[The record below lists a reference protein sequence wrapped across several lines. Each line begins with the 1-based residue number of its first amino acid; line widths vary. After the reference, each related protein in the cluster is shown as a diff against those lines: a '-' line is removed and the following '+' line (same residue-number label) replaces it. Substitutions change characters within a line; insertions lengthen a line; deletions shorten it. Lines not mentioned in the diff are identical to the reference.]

1 MYESAE
7 SDIQGAYVGAPC
19 KLICVRKA
27 ATAAQL
33 VVARPMGGT
42 TLSAEGQYRGSA
54 MESQEQSPGDVVTAG
69 EDSHPITQAIDTVE
83 VMHAGATAPA
93 ANTMDPPTIP
103 LAPMKRM
110 QARFNPLA
118 DGLMYVV
125 VFVGGFVGVGC
136 RHALDMLLPSVG
148 GTPFVVGTFVSNM
161 VACFLFA
168 MLTEFMATASWLRR
182 RVRQVVSRGVGLGLL
197 GGLST
202 MSGVMLETMEGLHE
216 RHIASAL
223 GYLAGNFAGGLLTAA
238 AGVVLMQALLS
249 RSTRKRVRGA
259 FSAVSVSDS
268 AESDTQGVR
277 HVKVADVARSAAQA
291 AMEAA
296 QAAQQAAQTA
306 QQIAQTGQVPRVE
319 TPTVPPTAIQPMQ
332 TGHVPQIPPLVVP
345 QLTQSS
351 QPLLREPDTSDLGSC
366 PRFSSRSQSSS
377 RPTRFHPA
385 SSPNRSLRRFRLSPT
400 RLPGRC
406 ADDVD
411 DLSVR
416 RSGSHGPLR
425 ARRVNST
432 RLEPRESK
440 NESQLPAIHARHQR
454 RRLAMR
460 GHRHDVLLFAIGGYG
475 HGHDVR
481 CRISRWF
488 LNILHGAQRSG
499 FIDSPASFYAGSGLW
514 NSNRRGASHL
524 CGRRFRHCAAC
535 QSGVIFTL
543 HGRSLS
549 NVKEI

>member
-1 MYESAE
+1 MSESAE

-27 ATAAQL
+27 AIAAQL

-42 TLSAEGQYRGSA
+42 TLSAGGQYRGSA

-69 EDSHPITQAIDTVE
+69 EDSHPITQAIDAVE
-83 VMHAGATAPA
+83 VTHAGATAPA

-103 LAPMKRM
+103 LAPMKRV

-136 RHALDMLLPSVG
+136 RHALDMLLPSVS

-223 GYLAGNFAGGLLTAA
+223 GYLAGNFAGGLLAAA

-296 QAAQQAAQTA
+296 QAAQQ
-306 QQIAQTGQVPRVE
+306 IAQTGQVPRVE
-319 TPTVPPTAIQPMQ
+319 TPTVPPPASQPMQ
-332 TGHVPQIPPLVVP
+332 TGRVPQIPPLAVP
-345 QLTQSS
+345 QLTQPSH
-351 QPLLREPDTSDLGSC
+351 PLLREPDTPDLG
-366 PRFSSRSQSSS
+366 
-377 RPTRFHPA
+377 
-385 SSPNRSLRRFRLSPT
+385 
-400 RLPGRC
+400 
-406 ADDVD
+406 
-411 DLSVR
+411 
-416 RSGSHGPLR
+416 
-425 ARRVNST
+425 
-432 RLEPRESK
+432 
-440 NESQLPAIHARHQR
+440 QLPEIQQSQPIQQPANPLPPSFEPKPITAEIS
-454 RRLAMR
+454 LVADPTT
-460 GHRHDVLLFAIGGYG
+460 GE
-475 HGHDVR
+475 VR
-481 CRISRWF
+481 
-488 LNILHGAQRSG
+488 
-499 FIDSPASFYAGSGLW
+499 
-514 NSNRRGASHL
+514 
-524 CGRRFRHCAAC
+524 
-535 QSGVIFTL
+535 
-543 HGRSLS
+543 
-549 NVKEI
+549 

>member
-1 MYESAE
+1 
-7 SDIQGAYVGAPC
+7 
-19 KLICVRKA
+19 
-27 ATAAQL
+27 
-33 VVARPMGGT
+33 
-42 TLSAEGQYRGSA
+42 
-54 MESQEQSPGDVVTAG
+54 MESQEQSPGDMVTAG

-83 VMHAGATAPA
+83 VTHAGATAPA

-136 RHALDMLLPSVG
+136 RHALDMLLPSVS
-148 GTPFVVGTFVSNM
+148 GTPFIVGTFVSNM

-202 MSGVMLETMEGLHE
+202 MSGVMLETMEGLYE
-216 RHIASAL
+216 RHISSVL

-268 AESDTQGVR
+268 AESDTQSVR

-296 QAAQQAAQTA
+296 QAAQQAAQAA

-319 TPTVPPTAIQPMQ
+319 TPTASQPMQ
-332 TGHVPQIPPLVVP
+332 TGRVPQIPPLAVP
-345 QLTQSS
+345 QLTQLTQPA
-351 QPLLREPDTSDLGSC
+351 QPLLREPDTPDLG
-366 PRFSSRSQSSS
+366 
-377 RPTRFHPA
+377 
-385 SSPNRSLRRFRLSPT
+385 
-400 RLPGRC
+400 
-406 ADDVD
+406 
-411 DLSVR
+411 
-416 RSGSHGPLR
+416 
-425 ARRVNST
+425 
-432 RLEPRESK
+432 
-440 NESQLPAIHARHQR
+440 QLPEIQQSQPIQQPANPLPPSFEPKPITAEIS
-454 RRLAMR
+454 LVADPAT
-460 GHRHDVLLFAIGGYG
+460 GE
-475 HGHDVR
+475 VR
-481 CRISRWF
+481 
-488 LNILHGAQRSG
+488 
-499 FIDSPASFYAGSGLW
+499 
-514 NSNRRGASHL
+514 
-524 CGRRFRHCAAC
+524 
-535 QSGVIFTL
+535 
-543 HGRSLS
+543 
-549 NVKEI
+549 

>member
-1 MYESAE
+1 
-7 SDIQGAYVGAPC
+7 
-19 KLICVRKA
+19 
-27 ATAAQL
+27 
-33 VVARPMGGT
+33 
-42 TLSAEGQYRGSA
+42 

-69 EDSHPITQAIDTVE
+69 EDSHPITQAIDAVE
-83 VMHAGATAPA
+83 VTHAGATAPA

-125 VFVGGFVGVGC
+125 VFGGGFVGVGC
-136 RHALDMLLPSVG
+136 RHALDMLLPSVS

-202 MSGVMLETMEGLHE
+202 MSGVMLETMEGLHD

-238 AGVVLMQALLS
+238 TGVVLMQALLS

-296 QAAQQAAQTA
+296 QAAQQIAQTA

-319 TPTVPPTAIQPMQ
+319 TPTVPPTASQPMQ
-332 TGHVPQIPPLVVP
+332 TGRVPQIPPLAVP
-345 QLTQSS
+345 QLTQPAH
-351 QPLLREPDTSDLGSC
+351 PLLREPDTPDLG
-366 PRFSSRSQSSS
+366 
-377 RPTRFHPA
+377 
-385 SSPNRSLRRFRLSPT
+385 
-400 RLPGRC
+400 
-406 ADDVD
+406 
-411 DLSVR
+411 
-416 RSGSHGPLR
+416 
-425 ARRVNST
+425 
-432 RLEPRESK
+432 
-440 NESQLPAIHARHQR
+440 QLPEIQQSQPIQQPANPLPPSFEPKPITAEIS
-454 RRLAMR
+454 LVADPTT
-460 GHRHDVLLFAIGGYG
+460 GE
-475 HGHDVR
+475 VR
-481 CRISRWF
+481 
-488 LNILHGAQRSG
+488 
-499 FIDSPASFYAGSGLW
+499 
-514 NSNRRGASHL
+514 
-524 CGRRFRHCAAC
+524 
-535 QSGVIFTL
+535 
-543 HGRSLS
+543 
-549 NVKEI
+549 

>member
-1 MYESAE
+1 
-7 SDIQGAYVGAPC
+7 
-19 KLICVRKA
+19 
-27 ATAAQL
+27 
-33 VVARPMGGT
+33 
-42 TLSAEGQYRGSA
+42 
-54 MESQEQSPGDVVTAG
+54 MESQEQSPGDVVTVG
-69 EDSHPITQAIDTVE
+69 EDSHPITQAIDAVE
-83 VMHAGATAPA
+83 VTHAGATAPA

-136 RHALDMLLPSVG
+136 RHALDMLLPSVS

-182 RVRQVVSRGVGLGLL
+182 RVRQAVSRGVGLGLL

-223 GYLAGNFAGGLLTAA
+223 GYLAGNFAGGLITAA

-296 QAAQQAAQTA
+296 QAAQQAAQAA

-319 TPTVPPTAIQPMQ
+319 TPTVPPTASQPMQ
-332 TGHVPQIPPLVVP
+332 TGRVPQIPPLVVP
-345 QLTQSS
+345 QLTQPS
-351 QPLLREPDTSDLGSC
+351 QPLLREPDTPDLG
-366 PRFSSRSQSSS
+366 
-377 RPTRFHPA
+377 
-385 SSPNRSLRRFRLSPT
+385 
-400 RLPGRC
+400 
-406 ADDVD
+406 
-411 DLSVR
+411 
-416 RSGSHGPLR
+416 
-425 ARRVNST
+425 
-432 RLEPRESK
+432 
-440 NESQLPAIHARHQR
+440 QLPETIQQSQPIQQPQQQSQPIQQPANPLPPSFEPKPITAEIS
-454 RRLAMR
+454 LVADPAT
-460 GHRHDVLLFAIGGYG
+460 GE
-475 HGHDVR
+475 VR
-481 CRISRWF
+481 
-488 LNILHGAQRSG
+488 
-499 FIDSPASFYAGSGLW
+499 
-514 NSNRRGASHL
+514 
-524 CGRRFRHCAAC
+524 
-535 QSGVIFTL
+535 
-543 HGRSLS
+543 
-549 NVKEI
+549 

>member
-1 MYESAE
+1 MSESAE

-69 EDSHPITQAIDTVE
+69 EDSHPITQAIDAVE
-83 VMHAGATAPA
+83 VTHAGATAPA

-136 RHALDMLLPSVG
+136 RHALDMLLPSVS

-249 RSTRKRVRGA
+249 RSTRKRFRGA

-296 QAAQQAAQTA
+296 QAAQQ
-306 QQIAQTGQVPRVE
+306 IAQTGQVPRVE
-319 TPTVPPTAIQPMQ
+319 TPTVPPPASQPMQ
-332 TGHVPQIPPLVVP
+332 TGRVPQIPPLAVP
-345 QLTQSS
+345 QLTQPSH
-351 QPLLREPDTSDLGSC
+351 PLLREPDTPDLG
-366 PRFSSRSQSSS
+366 
-377 RPTRFHPA
+377 
-385 SSPNRSLRRFRLSPT
+385 
-400 RLPGRC
+400 
-406 ADDVD
+406 
-411 DLSVR
+411 
-416 RSGSHGPLR
+416 
-425 ARRVNST
+425 
-432 RLEPRESK
+432 
-440 NESQLPAIHARHQR
+440 QLPEIQQSQPIQQPANPLPPSFEPKPITAEIS
-454 RRLAMR
+454 LVADPTT
-460 GHRHDVLLFAIGGYG
+460 GE
-475 HGHDVR
+475 VR
-481 CRISRWF
+481 
-488 LNILHGAQRSG
+488 
-499 FIDSPASFYAGSGLW
+499 
-514 NSNRRGASHL
+514 
-524 CGRRFRHCAAC
+524 
-535 QSGVIFTL
+535 
-543 HGRSLS
+543 
-549 NVKEI
+549 

>member
-1 MYESAE
+1 MSESAE

-69 EDSHPITQAIDTVE
+69 EDSHPITQAIDAVE
-83 VMHAGATAPA
+83 VTHAGATAPA

-136 RHALDMLLPSVG
+136 RHALDMLLPSVS

-296 QAAQQAAQTA
+296 QTA

-319 TPTVPPTAIQPMQ
+319 TPTVPPTASQPMQ
-332 TGHVPQIPPLVVP
+332 TGRVPQIPPLVVP
-345 QLTQSS
+345 QLAQSS
-351 QPLLREPDTSDLGSC
+351 QPLLREPDTPDLG
-366 PRFSSRSQSSS
+366 
-377 RPTRFHPA
+377 
-385 SSPNRSLRRFRLSPT
+385 
-400 RLPGRC
+400 
-406 ADDVD
+406 
-411 DLSVR
+411 
-416 RSGSHGPLR
+416 
-425 ARRVNST
+425 
-432 RLEPRESK
+432 
-440 NESQLPAIHARHQR
+440 QLPEPDTPDLGQLPEPIQQSQPIQQPANPLPPSFEPKPITAEIS
-454 RRLAMR
+454 LVADPTT
-460 GHRHDVLLFAIGGYG
+460 GE
-475 HGHDVR
+475 VR
-481 CRISRWF
+481 
-488 LNILHGAQRSG
+488 
-499 FIDSPASFYAGSGLW
+499 
-514 NSNRRGASHL
+514 
-524 CGRRFRHCAAC
+524 
-535 QSGVIFTL
+535 
-543 HGRSLS
+543 
-549 NVKEI
+549 

>member
-1 MYESAE
+1 MSESAE

-27 ATAAQL
+27 AIAAQL

-83 VMHAGATAPA
+83 VTHAGATAPA
-93 ANTMDPPTIP
+93 ANTMNPPTIP

-136 RHALDMLLPSVG
+136 RHALDMLLPSVS

-223 GYLAGNFAGGLLTAA
+223 GYLAGNFAGGLLAAA

-277 HVKVADVARSAAQA
+277 HVKVADVARSAAQD

-296 QAAQQAAQTA
+296 QAA

-332 TGHVPQIPPLVVP
+332 TGRVPQIPPLAVP
-345 QLTQSS
+345 QLTQPSH
-351 QPLLREPDTSDLGSC
+351 PLLRAPDTSDLG
-366 PRFSSRSQSSS
+366 
-377 RPTRFHPA
+377 
-385 SSPNRSLRRFRLSPT
+385 
-400 RLPGRC
+400 
-406 ADDVD
+406 
-411 DLSVR
+411 
-416 RSGSHGPLR
+416 
-425 ARRVNST
+425 
-432 RLEPRESK
+432 
-440 NESQLPAIHARHQR
+440 QLPEPIQQSQPIQQPANPLPPSFEPKPITAEIS
-454 RRLAMR
+454 LVADPTT
-460 GHRHDVLLFAIGGYG
+460 GE
-475 HGHDVR
+475 VR
-481 CRISRWF
+481 
-488 LNILHGAQRSG
+488 
-499 FIDSPASFYAGSGLW
+499 
-514 NSNRRGASHL
+514 
-524 CGRRFRHCAAC
+524 
-535 QSGVIFTL
+535 
-543 HGRSLS
+543 
-549 NVKEI
+549 

>member
-69 EDSHPITQAIDTVE
+69 EDSHPITQAIDAVE
-83 VMHAGATAPA
+83 VTHAGATAPA

-136 RHALDMLLPSVG
+136 RHALDMLLPSVS

-296 QAAQQAAQTA
+296 QAAQQ
-306 QQIAQTGQVPRVE
+306 IAQTGQVPRVE
-319 TPTVPPTAIQPMQ
+319 TPTVPPTASQPMQ
-332 TGHVPQIPPLVVP
+332 TGRVPQIPPLAVP
-345 QLTQSS
+345 QLTQPAH
-351 QPLLREPDTSDLGSC
+351 PLLREPDTPDLG
-366 PRFSSRSQSSS
+366 
-377 RPTRFHPA
+377 
-385 SSPNRSLRRFRLSPT
+385 
-400 RLPGRC
+400 
-406 ADDVD
+406 
-411 DLSVR
+411 
-416 RSGSHGPLR
+416 
-425 ARRVNST
+425 
-432 RLEPRESK
+432 
-440 NESQLPAIHARHQR
+440 QLPEIQQSQPIQQPQQQSQPIQQPANPLPPSFEPKPITAEIS
-454 RRLAMR
+454 LVADPTT
-460 GHRHDVLLFAIGGYG
+460 GE
-475 HGHDVR
+475 VR
-481 CRISRWF
+481 
-488 LNILHGAQRSG
+488 
-499 FIDSPASFYAGSGLW
+499 
-514 NSNRRGASHL
+514 
-524 CGRRFRHCAAC
+524 
-535 QSGVIFTL
+535 
-543 HGRSLS
+543 
-549 NVKEI
+549 

>member
-33 VVARPMGGT
+33 VVAWPMGGT

-83 VMHAGATAPA
+83 VTHAGATAPA

-136 RHALDMLLPSVG
+136 RHALDMLLPSVS
-148 GTPFVVGTFVSNM
+148 GTPFVVGAFVSNM

-268 AESDTQGVR
+268 AESDTRGVR

-291 AMEAA
+291 AME
-296 QAAQQAAQTA
+296 AAQTA

-319 TPTVPPTAIQPMQ
+319 TPTVPPTASQPMQ
-332 TGHVPQIPPLVVP
+332 TGRVPQIPPLAVP
-345 QLTQSS
+345 QLTQPAH
-351 QPLLREPDTSDLGSC
+351 PLLREPDTPDLG
-366 PRFSSRSQSSS
+366 
-377 RPTRFHPA
+377 
-385 SSPNRSLRRFRLSPT
+385 
-400 RLPGRC
+400 
-406 ADDVD
+406 
-411 DLSVR
+411 
-416 RSGSHGPLR
+416 
-425 ARRVNST
+425 
-432 RLEPRESK
+432 
-440 NESQLPAIHARHQR
+440 QLPEIQQSQPIQQPQQQSQPIQQPANPLPPSFEPKPITAEIS
-454 RRLAMR
+454 LVADPTT
-460 GHRHDVLLFAIGGYG
+460 GE
-475 HGHDVR
+475 VR
-481 CRISRWF
+481 
-488 LNILHGAQRSG
+488 
-499 FIDSPASFYAGSGLW
+499 
-514 NSNRRGASHL
+514 
-524 CGRRFRHCAAC
+524 
-535 QSGVIFTL
+535 
-543 HGRSLS
+543 
-549 NVKEI
+549 

>member
-1 MYESAE
+1 MSESAE

-27 ATAAQL
+27 AIAAQL

-83 VMHAGATAPA
+83 VTHAGATAPA

-136 RHALDMLLPSVG
+136 RHALDMLLPSVS

-202 MSGVMLETMEGLHE
+202 MSGVMLETVEGLHE

-296 QAAQQAAQTA
+296 QAAQQ
-306 QQIAQTGQVPRVE
+306 IAQTGQVPRVE
-319 TPTVPPTAIQPMQ
+319 TPTVPPPASQPMQ
-332 TGHVPQIPPLVVP
+332 TGRVPQIPPLAVP
-345 QLTQSS
+345 QLTQPSH
-351 QPLLREPDTSDLGSC
+351 PLLREPDTPDLG
-366 PRFSSRSQSSS
+366 
-377 RPTRFHPA
+377 
-385 SSPNRSLRRFRLSPT
+385 
-400 RLPGRC
+400 
-406 ADDVD
+406 
-411 DLSVR
+411 
-416 RSGSHGPLR
+416 
-425 ARRVNST
+425 
-432 RLEPRESK
+432 
-440 NESQLPAIHARHQR
+440 QLPEIQQSQPIQQPANPLPPSFEPKPITAEIS
-454 RRLAMR
+454 LVADPTT
-460 GHRHDVLLFAIGGYG
+460 GE
-475 HGHDVR
+475 VR
-481 CRISRWF
+481 
-488 LNILHGAQRSG
+488 
-499 FIDSPASFYAGSGLW
+499 
-514 NSNRRGASHL
+514 
-524 CGRRFRHCAAC
+524 
-535 QSGVIFTL
+535 
-543 HGRSLS
+543 
-549 NVKEI
+549 

>member
-1 MYESAE
+1 
-7 SDIQGAYVGAPC
+7 
-19 KLICVRKA
+19 
-27 ATAAQL
+27 
-33 VVARPMGGT
+33 
-42 TLSAEGQYRGSA
+42 
-54 MESQEQSPGDVVTAG
+54 MESQEQSSGDVVTVG

-83 VMHAGATAPA
+83 VTHAGATTPA

-136 RHALDMLLPSVG
+136 RHALDMLLPSVS

-296 QAAQQAAQTA
+296 QTA

-319 TPTVPPTAIQPMQ
+319 TPTVPPTASQTMQ
-332 TGHVPQIPPLVVP
+332 TGRVPQIPPLAVP
-345 QLTQSS
+345 QLAQPS
-351 QPLLREPDTSDLGSC
+351 QPLLREQDTSDLGQL
-366 PRFSSRSQSSS
+366 PEPIQQSQ
-377 RPTRFHPA
+377 PIQQPQQPA
-385 SSPNRSLRRFRLSPT
+385 NPLPPSFEPKPITAEISLIADPAT
-400 RLPGRC
+400 GRC
-406 ADDVD
+406 ADDVMIC
-411 DLSVR
+411 LF
-416 RSGSHGPLR
+416 GGLGAM
-425 ARRVNST
+425 ARYVLDVSIQRGWN
-432 RLEPRESK
+432 RE
-440 NESQLPAIHARHQR
+440 
-454 RRLAMR
+454 
-460 GHRHDVLLFAIGGYG
+460 
-475 HGHDVR
+475 
-481 CRISRWF
+481 
-488 LNILHGAQRSG
+488 
-499 FIDSPASFYAGSGLW
+499 
-514 NSNRRGASHL
+514 NRRTNRNFPLSTLVINGVASL
-524 CGRRFRHCAAC
+524 CAGIA
-535 QSGVIFTL
+535 
-543 HGRSLS
+543 
-549 NVKEI
+549 

>member
-93 ANTMDPPTIP
+93 ANTMNPPTIP

-136 RHALDMLLPSVG
+136 RHALDMLLPSVS

-296 QAAQQAAQTA
+296 QTA

-319 TPTVPPTAIQPMQ
+319 TPTVPPTASQPMQ
-332 TGHVPQIPPLVVP
+332 TGRVPQIPPLAVP
-345 QLTQSS
+345 QLTQPAH
-351 QPLLREPDTSDLGSC
+351 PLLREPDTPDLG
-366 PRFSSRSQSSS
+366 
-377 RPTRFHPA
+377 
-385 SSPNRSLRRFRLSPT
+385 
-400 RLPGRC
+400 
-406 ADDVD
+406 
-411 DLSVR
+411 
-416 RSGSHGPLR
+416 
-425 ARRVNST
+425 
-432 RLEPRESK
+432 
-440 NESQLPAIHARHQR
+440 QLPEIQQSQPIQQPQQQSQPIQQPANPLPPSFEPKPITAEIS
-454 RRLAMR
+454 LVADPTT
-460 GHRHDVLLFAIGGYG
+460 GE
-475 HGHDVR
+475 VR
-481 CRISRWF
+481 
-488 LNILHGAQRSG
+488 
-499 FIDSPASFYAGSGLW
+499 
-514 NSNRRGASHL
+514 
-524 CGRRFRHCAAC
+524 
-535 QSGVIFTL
+535 
-543 HGRSLS
+543 
-549 NVKEI
+549 

>member
-69 EDSHPITQAIDTVE
+69 EDSHPITQAIDAVE
-83 VMHAGATAPA
+83 VTHAGATAPA
-93 ANTMDPPTIP
+93 ANTMNPPTIP

-136 RHALDMLLPSVG
+136 RHALDMLLPSVSG
-148 GTPFVVGTFVSNM
+148 APFVVGTFVSNM

-296 QAAQQAAQTA
+296 QAAMEAAQTA

-319 TPTVPPTAIQPMQ
+319 TPTVPPTASQPMQ
-332 TGHVPQIPPLVVP
+332 TGRVPQIPPLAVP

-351 QPLLREPDTSDLGSC
+351 QPLLREPDTSDLG
-366 PRFSSRSQSSS
+366 
-377 RPTRFHPA
+377 
-385 SSPNRSLRRFRLSPT
+385 
-400 RLPGRC
+400 
-406 ADDVD
+406 
-411 DLSVR
+411 
-416 RSGSHGPLR
+416 
-425 ARRVNST
+425 
-432 RLEPRESK
+432 
-440 NESQLPAIHARHQR
+440 QLPEPIQQSQPIQQPQQQSQPIQQPANPLPPSFEPKPITAEIS
-454 RRLAMR
+454 LVADPTT
-460 GHRHDVLLFAIGGYG
+460 GE
-475 HGHDVR
+475 VR
-481 CRISRWF
+481 
-488 LNILHGAQRSG
+488 
-499 FIDSPASFYAGSGLW
+499 
-514 NSNRRGASHL
+514 
-524 CGRRFRHCAAC
+524 
-535 QSGVIFTL
+535 
-543 HGRSLS
+543 
-549 NVKEI
+549 

>member
-1 MYESAE
+1 MSESAE
-7 SDIQGAYVGAPC
+7 SDIQGAYVGAQC

-83 VMHAGATAPA
+83 VTHAGATAPA
-93 ANTMDPPTIP
+93 ANTMNPPTIP

-136 RHALDMLLPSVG
+136 RHALDMLLPSVS

-296 QAAQQAAQTA
+296 QAAQQ
-306 QQIAQTGQVPRVE
+306 IAQTGQVPRVE
-319 TPTVPPTAIQPMQ
+319 TPTVPPTASQPMQ
-332 TGHVPQIPPLVVP
+332 TGRVPQIPPLAVP
-345 QLTQSS
+345 QLAQSS
-351 QPLLREPDTSDLGSC
+351 QPLLREPDTPDLG
-366 PRFSSRSQSSS
+366 
-377 RPTRFHPA
+377 
-385 SSPNRSLRRFRLSPT
+385 
-400 RLPGRC
+400 
-406 ADDVD
+406 
-411 DLSVR
+411 
-416 RSGSHGPLR
+416 
-425 ARRVNST
+425 
-432 RLEPRESK
+432 
-440 NESQLPAIHARHQR
+440 QLPEIQQSQPIQQPQQQSQPIQQPANPLPPSFEPKPITAEIS
-454 RRLAMR
+454 LVADPTT
-460 GHRHDVLLFAIGGYG
+460 GE
-475 HGHDVR
+475 VR
-481 CRISRWF
+481 
-488 LNILHGAQRSG
+488 
-499 FIDSPASFYAGSGLW
+499 
-514 NSNRRGASHL
+514 
-524 CGRRFRHCAAC
+524 
-535 QSGVIFTL
+535 
-543 HGRSLS
+543 
-549 NVKEI
+549 

>member
-136 RHALDMLLPSVG
+136 RHALDMLLPSVS

-268 AESDTQGVR
+268 AESDTQPSPPRGVR

-291 AMEAA
+291 AME
-296 QAAQQAAQTA
+296 AAQTA

-319 TPTVPPTAIQPMQ
+319 TPTVPPTASQPMQ
-332 TGHVPQIPPLVVP
+332 TGRVPQIPPLVVP

-351 QPLLREPDTSDLGSC
+351 QPLLREPDTSDLG
-366 PRFSSRSQSSS
+366 
-377 RPTRFHPA
+377 
-385 SSPNRSLRRFRLSPT
+385 
-400 RLPGRC
+400 
-406 ADDVD
+406 
-411 DLSVR
+411 
-416 RSGSHGPLR
+416 
-425 ARRVNST
+425 
-432 RLEPRESK
+432 
-440 NESQLPAIHARHQR
+440 QLPEPIQQSQPIQQPQQQSQPIQQPANPLPPSFEPKPITAEIS
-454 RRLAMR
+454 LVADPTT
-460 GHRHDVLLFAIGGYG
+460 GE
-475 HGHDVR
+475 VR
-481 CRISRWF
+481 
-488 LNILHGAQRSG
+488 
-499 FIDSPASFYAGSGLW
+499 
-514 NSNRRGASHL
+514 
-524 CGRRFRHCAAC
+524 
-535 QSGVIFTL
+535 
-543 HGRSLS
+543 
-549 NVKEI
+549 

>member
-110 QARFNPLA
+110 QSRFNPLA

-136 RHALDMLLPSVG
+136 RHALDMLLPSVS

-296 QAAQQAAQTA
+296 QTA

-319 TPTVPPTAIQPMQ
+319 TPTVPPTASQPMQ
-332 TGHVPQIPPLVVP
+332 TGRVPQIPPLAVP
-345 QLTQSS
+345 QLTQPAH
-351 QPLLREPDTSDLGSC
+351 PLLREPDTPDLG
-366 PRFSSRSQSSS
+366 
-377 RPTRFHPA
+377 
-385 SSPNRSLRRFRLSPT
+385 
-400 RLPGRC
+400 
-406 ADDVD
+406 
-411 DLSVR
+411 
-416 RSGSHGPLR
+416 
-425 ARRVNST
+425 
-432 RLEPRESK
+432 
-440 NESQLPAIHARHQR
+440 QLPEIQQSQPIQQPQQQSQPIQQPANPLPPSFEPKPITAEIS
-454 RRLAMR
+454 LVADPTT
-460 GHRHDVLLFAIGGYG
+460 GE
-475 HGHDVR
+475 VR
-481 CRISRWF
+481 
-488 LNILHGAQRSG
+488 
-499 FIDSPASFYAGSGLW
+499 
-514 NSNRRGASHL
+514 
-524 CGRRFRHCAAC
+524 
-535 QSGVIFTL
+535 
-543 HGRSLS
+543 
-549 NVKEI
+549 

>member
-136 RHALDMLLPSVG
+136 RHALDMLLPSVS

-202 MSGVMLETMEGLHE
+202 MSGVMLEAMEGLHE

-296 QAAQQAAQTA
+296 QTA
-306 QQIAQTGQVPRVE
+306 QRIAQTGQVPRVE
-319 TPTVPPTAIQPMQ
+319 TPTVPPTASQPMQ
-332 TGHVPQIPPLVVP
+332 TGRVPQIPPLAVP
-345 QLTQSS
+345 QLAQSS
-351 QPLLREPDTSDLGSC
+351 HPLLREPDTPDLG
-366 PRFSSRSQSSS
+366 
-377 RPTRFHPA
+377 
-385 SSPNRSLRRFRLSPT
+385 
-400 RLPGRC
+400 
-406 ADDVD
+406 
-411 DLSVR
+411 
-416 RSGSHGPLR
+416 
-425 ARRVNST
+425 
-432 RLEPRESK
+432 
-440 NESQLPAIHARHQR
+440 QLPEIQQSQPIQQPQQQSQPIQQPANPLPPSFEPKPITAEIS
-454 RRLAMR
+454 LVADPAT
-460 GHRHDVLLFAIGGYG
+460 GE
-475 HGHDVR
+475 VR
-481 CRISRWF
+481 
-488 LNILHGAQRSG
+488 
-499 FIDSPASFYAGSGLW
+499 
-514 NSNRRGASHL
+514 
-524 CGRRFRHCAAC
+524 
-535 QSGVIFTL
+535 
-543 HGRSLS
+543 
-549 NVKEI
+549 

>member
-1 MYESAE
+1 MSESAE
-7 SDIQGAYVGAPC
+7 SDIQSAYVGAPC

-42 TLSAEGQYRGSA
+42 TLSAGGQYRGSA

-69 EDSHPITQAIDTVE
+69 EDSHPITQAIDAVE
-83 VMHAGATAPA
+83 VTHAGATAPA
-93 ANTMDPPTIP
+93 ANTMNPPTIP

-136 RHALDMLLPSVG
+136 RHALDMLLPSVSG
-148 GTPFVVGTFVSNM
+148 APFVVGTFVSNM

-296 QAAQQAAQTA
+296 QTA

-319 TPTVPPTAIQPMQ
+319 TPTVPPAAIQPMQ
-332 TGHVPQIPPLVVP
+332 TGRVPQIPPLAVP
-345 QLTQSS
+345 QLTQPSH
-351 QPLLREPDTSDLGSC
+351 PLLREPDTPDLG
-366 PRFSSRSQSSS
+366 
-377 RPTRFHPA
+377 
-385 SSPNRSLRRFRLSPT
+385 
-400 RLPGRC
+400 
-406 ADDVD
+406 
-411 DLSVR
+411 
-416 RSGSHGPLR
+416 
-425 ARRVNST
+425 
-432 RLEPRESK
+432 
-440 NESQLPAIHARHQR
+440 QLPEIQQSQPIQQPANPLPPSFEPKPITAEIS
-454 RRLAMR
+454 LVADPTT
-460 GHRHDVLLFAIGGYG
+460 GE
-475 HGHDVR
+475 VR
-481 CRISRWF
+481 
-488 LNILHGAQRSG
+488 
-499 FIDSPASFYAGSGLW
+499 
-514 NSNRRGASHL
+514 
-524 CGRRFRHCAAC
+524 
-535 QSGVIFTL
+535 
-543 HGRSLS
+543 
-549 NVKEI
+549 

>member
-1 MYESAE
+1 MSESAE

-42 TLSAEGQYRGSA
+42 TLSAGGQYRGSA

-83 VMHAGATAPA
+83 VTHAGATAPA
-93 ANTMDPPTIP
+93 ANTMNPPTIP

-136 RHALDMLLPSVG
+136 RHALDMLLPSVS

-296 QAAQQAAQTA
+296 QAAQQ
-306 QQIAQTGQVPRVE
+306 IAQTGQVPRVE
-319 TPTVPPTAIQPMQ
+319 TPTVPPPASQPMQ
-332 TGHVPQIPPLVVP
+332 TGRVPQIPPLAVP
-345 QLTQSS
+345 QLTQPSH
-351 QPLLREPDTSDLGSC
+351 PLLREPDTPDLG
-366 PRFSSRSQSSS
+366 
-377 RPTRFHPA
+377 
-385 SSPNRSLRRFRLSPT
+385 
-400 RLPGRC
+400 
-406 ADDVD
+406 
-411 DLSVR
+411 
-416 RSGSHGPLR
+416 
-425 ARRVNST
+425 
-432 RLEPRESK
+432 
-440 NESQLPAIHARHQR
+440 QLPEIQQSQPIQQPQQQSQPIQQPANPLPPSFEPKPITAEIS
-454 RRLAMR
+454 LVADPTT
-460 GHRHDVLLFAIGGYG
+460 GE
-475 HGHDVR
+475 VR
-481 CRISRWF
+481 
-488 LNILHGAQRSG
+488 
-499 FIDSPASFYAGSGLW
+499 
-514 NSNRRGASHL
+514 
-524 CGRRFRHCAAC
+524 
-535 QSGVIFTL
+535 
-543 HGRSLS
+543 
-549 NVKEI
+549 

>member
-1 MYESAE
+1 MSESAE

-83 VMHAGATAPA
+83 VTHAGATTPA

-136 RHALDMLLPSVG
+136 RHALDMLLPSVS

-249 RSTRKRVRGA
+249 RSTRKRVQGA

-296 QAAQQAAQTA
+296 QTA

-319 TPTVPPTAIQPMQ
+319 TPTVPPTASQPMQ
-332 TGHVPQIPPLVVP
+332 TGRVPQIPPLAVP
-345 QLTQSS
+345 QLTQPAH
-351 QPLLREPDTSDLGSC
+351 PLLREPDTPDLG
-366 PRFSSRSQSSS
+366 
-377 RPTRFHPA
+377 
-385 SSPNRSLRRFRLSPT
+385 
-400 RLPGRC
+400 
-406 ADDVD
+406 
-411 DLSVR
+411 
-416 RSGSHGPLR
+416 
-425 ARRVNST
+425 
-432 RLEPRESK
+432 
-440 NESQLPAIHARHQR
+440 QLPEIQQSQPIQQPQQQSQPIQQPANPLPPSFEPKPITAEIS
-454 RRLAMR
+454 LVADPTT
-460 GHRHDVLLFAIGGYG
+460 GE
-475 HGHDVR
+475 VR
-481 CRISRWF
+481 
-488 LNILHGAQRSG
+488 
-499 FIDSPASFYAGSGLW
+499 
-514 NSNRRGASHL
+514 
-524 CGRRFRHCAAC
+524 
-535 QSGVIFTL
+535 
-543 HGRSLS
+543 
-549 NVKEI
+549 

>member
-1 MYESAE
+1 MSESAE

-33 VVARPMGGT
+33 VVARPMSGT

-83 VMHAGATAPA
+83 VTHAGATTPA

-136 RHALDMLLPSVG
+136 RHALDMLLPSVS

-268 AESDTQGVR
+268 AES
-277 HVKVADVARSAAQA
+277 
-291 AMEAA
+291 
-296 QAAQQAAQTA
+296 QAAQQAAQAA

-319 TPTVPPTAIQPMQ
+319 TPTVPPTASQTMQ
-332 TGHVPQIPPLVVP
+332 TGRVPQIPPLAVP
-345 QLTQSS
+345 QLAQPS
-351 QPLLREPDTSDLGSC
+351 QPLLREQDTSDLG
-366 PRFSSRSQSSS
+366 
-377 RPTRFHPA
+377 
-385 SSPNRSLRRFRLSPT
+385 
-400 RLPGRC
+400 
-406 ADDVD
+406 
-411 DLSVR
+411 
-416 RSGSHGPLR
+416 
-425 ARRVNST
+425 
-432 RLEPRESK
+432 
-440 NESQLPAIHARHQR
+440 QLPEPIQQSQPIQQPANPLPPSFEPKPITAEIS
-454 RRLAMR
+454 LIADPAT
-460 GHRHDVLLFAIGGYG
+460 GE
-475 HGHDVR
+475 VR
-481 CRISRWF
+481 
-488 LNILHGAQRSG
+488 
-499 FIDSPASFYAGSGLW
+499 
-514 NSNRRGASHL
+514 
-524 CGRRFRHCAAC
+524 
-535 QSGVIFTL
+535 
-543 HGRSLS
+543 
-549 NVKEI
+549 

>member
-1 MYESAE
+1 MSESAE

-83 VMHAGATAPA
+83 VTHAGATAPA
-93 ANTMDPPTIP
+93 ANTMNPPTIP

-136 RHALDMLLPSVG
+136 RHALDMLLPSVS

-168 MLTEFMATASWLRR
+168 MLTEF
-182 RVRQVVSRGVGLGLL
+182 
-197 GGLST
+197 
-202 MSGVMLETMEGLHE
+202 MEGLHE

-319 TPTVPPTAIQPMQ
+319 TPTVPPTASQPMQ
-332 TGHVPQIPPLVVP
+332 TGRVPQIPPLAVP
-345 QLTQSS
+345 QLTQPAH
-351 QPLLREPDTSDLGSC
+351 PLLREPDTPDLG
-366 PRFSSRSQSSS
+366 
-377 RPTRFHPA
+377 
-385 SSPNRSLRRFRLSPT
+385 
-400 RLPGRC
+400 
-406 ADDVD
+406 
-411 DLSVR
+411 
-416 RSGSHGPLR
+416 
-425 ARRVNST
+425 
-432 RLEPRESK
+432 
-440 NESQLPAIHARHQR
+440 QLPEIQQSQPIQQPQQQSQPIQQPANPLPPSFEPKPITAEIS
-454 RRLAMR
+454 LVADPTT
-460 GHRHDVLLFAIGGYG
+460 GE
-475 HGHDVR
+475 VR
-481 CRISRWF
+481 
-488 LNILHGAQRSG
+488 
-499 FIDSPASFYAGSGLW
+499 
-514 NSNRRGASHL
+514 
-524 CGRRFRHCAAC
+524 
-535 QSGVIFTL
+535 
-543 HGRSLS
+543 
-549 NVKEI
+549 

>member
-1 MYESAE
+1 MSESAE

-83 VMHAGATAPA
+83 VTHAGATTPS

-136 RHALDMLLPSVG
+136 RHALDMLLPSVS

-296 QAAQQAAQTA
+296 QAAQQAAQAAQQIAQAA

-319 TPTVPPTAIQPMQ
+319 TPTVPPTASQTMQ
-332 TGHVPQIPPLVVP
+332 TGRVPQVPPLAVP
-345 QLTQSS
+345 QLAQPS
-351 QPLLREPDTSDLGSC
+351 QPLLREQDTSDLG
-366 PRFSSRSQSSS
+366 
-377 RPTRFHPA
+377 
-385 SSPNRSLRRFRLSPT
+385 
-400 RLPGRC
+400 
-406 ADDVD
+406 
-411 DLSVR
+411 
-416 RSGSHGPLR
+416 
-425 ARRVNST
+425 
-432 RLEPRESK
+432 
-440 NESQLPAIHARHQR
+440 QLPEPIQQSQPIQQPANPLPPSFEPKPITAEIS
-454 RRLAMR
+454 LIADPAT
-460 GHRHDVLLFAIGGYG
+460 GE
-475 HGHDVR
+475 VR
-481 CRISRWF
+481 
-488 LNILHGAQRSG
+488 
-499 FIDSPASFYAGSGLW
+499 
-514 NSNRRGASHL
+514 
-524 CGRRFRHCAAC
+524 
-535 QSGVIFTL
+535 
-543 HGRSLS
+543 
-549 NVKEI
+549 

>member
-1 MYESAE
+1 MSESAE

-42 TLSAEGQYRGSA
+42 TLSAGGQYRGSA

-69 EDSHPITQAIDTVE
+69 EDSHPITQAIDAVE
-83 VMHAGATAPA
+83 VTHAGATAPA
-93 ANTMDPPTIP
+93 ANTMNPPTIP

-125 VFVGGFVGVGC
+125 VFVGGFVGAGC
-136 RHALDMLLPSVG
+136 RHALDMLLPSVS

-182 RVRQVVSRGVGLGLL
+182 RVRRVVSRGVGLGLL

-296 QAAQQAAQTA
+296 QAAQQ
-306 QQIAQTGQVPRVE
+306 IAQTGQVPRVE
-319 TPTVPPTAIQPMQ
+319 TPTVPPPASQPMQ
-332 TGHVPQIPPLVVP
+332 TGRVPQIPPLAVP
-345 QLTQSS
+345 QLTQPSH
-351 QPLLREPDTSDLGSC
+351 PLLREPDTPDLG
-366 PRFSSRSQSSS
+366 
-377 RPTRFHPA
+377 
-385 SSPNRSLRRFRLSPT
+385 
-400 RLPGRC
+400 
-406 ADDVD
+406 
-411 DLSVR
+411 
-416 RSGSHGPLR
+416 
-425 ARRVNST
+425 
-432 RLEPRESK
+432 
-440 NESQLPAIHARHQR
+440 QLPEPIQQSQPIQQPANPLPPSFEPKPITAEIS
-454 RRLAMR
+454 LVADPTT
-460 GHRHDVLLFAIGGYG
+460 GE
-475 HGHDVR
+475 VR
-481 CRISRWF
+481 
-488 LNILHGAQRSG
+488 
-499 FIDSPASFYAGSGLW
+499 
-514 NSNRRGASHL
+514 
-524 CGRRFRHCAAC
+524 
-535 QSGVIFTL
+535 
-543 HGRSLS
+543 
-549 NVKEI
+549 

>member
-1 MYESAE
+1 MSESAE

-42 TLSAEGQYRGSA
+42 TLSAGGQYRGSA

-69 EDSHPITQAIDTVE
+69 EDSHPITQAIDAVE
-83 VMHAGATAPA
+83 VTHAGATAPA

-136 RHALDMLLPSVG
+136 RHALDMLLPSVS

-277 HVKVADVARSAAQA
+277 HVKVADVARSAAQD

-296 QAAQQAAQTA
+296 QAA

-345 QLTQSS
+345 QLAQSS
-351 QPLLREPDTSDLGSC
+351 QPLLREPDTPDLG
-366 PRFSSRSQSSS
+366 
-377 RPTRFHPA
+377 
-385 SSPNRSLRRFRLSPT
+385 
-400 RLPGRC
+400 
-406 ADDVD
+406 
-411 DLSVR
+411 
-416 RSGSHGPLR
+416 
-425 ARRVNST
+425 
-432 RLEPRESK
+432 
-440 NESQLPAIHARHQR
+440 QLPEPIQQSQPIQQPANPLPPSFEPKPITAEIS
-454 RRLAMR
+454 LVADPTT
-460 GHRHDVLLFAIGGYG
+460 GE
-475 HGHDVR
+475 VR
-481 CRISRWF
+481 
-488 LNILHGAQRSG
+488 
-499 FIDSPASFYAGSGLW
+499 
-514 NSNRRGASHL
+514 
-524 CGRRFRHCAAC
+524 
-535 QSGVIFTL
+535 
-543 HGRSLS
+543 
-549 NVKEI
+549 

>member
-33 VVARPMGGT
+33 VVAWPMGGT

-83 VMHAGATAPA
+83 VTHAGATAPA

-136 RHALDMLLPSVG
+136 RHALDMLLPSVS

-296 QAAQQAAQTA
+296 QAAQQAAQT
-306 QQIAQTGQVPRVE
+306 GQVPRVE
-319 TPTVPPTAIQPMQ
+319 TPTVPPTASQPMQ
-332 TGHVPQIPPLVVP
+332 TGRVPQIPPLAVP
-345 QLTQSS
+345 QLTQPAH
-351 QPLLREPDTSDLGSC
+351 PLLREPDTPDLG
-366 PRFSSRSQSSS
+366 
-377 RPTRFHPA
+377 
-385 SSPNRSLRRFRLSPT
+385 
-400 RLPGRC
+400 
-406 ADDVD
+406 
-411 DLSVR
+411 
-416 RSGSHGPLR
+416 
-425 ARRVNST
+425 
-432 RLEPRESK
+432 
-440 NESQLPAIHARHQR
+440 QLPEIQQSQPIQQPQQQSQPIQQPANPLPPSFEPKPITAEIS
-454 RRLAMR
+454 LVADPTT
-460 GHRHDVLLFAIGGYG
+460 GE
-475 HGHDVR
+475 VR
-481 CRISRWF
+481 
-488 LNILHGAQRSG
+488 
-499 FIDSPASFYAGSGLW
+499 
-514 NSNRRGASHL
+514 
-524 CGRRFRHCAAC
+524 
-535 QSGVIFTL
+535 
-543 HGRSLS
+543 
-549 NVKEI
+549 

>member
-1 MYESAE
+1 MSESAE

-69 EDSHPITQAIDTVE
+69 EDSHPITQAIDAVE
-83 VMHAGATAPA
+83 VTHAGATAPA
-93 ANTMDPPTIP
+93 ANTMNPPTIP

-136 RHALDMLLPSVG
+136 RHALDMLLPSVS

-296 QAAQQAAQTA
+296 QAAQQ
-306 QQIAQTGQVPRVE
+306 IAQTGQVPRVE
-319 TPTVPPTAIQPMQ
+319 TPTVPPPASQPMQ
-332 TGHVPQIPPLVVP
+332 TGRVPQIPPLAVP
-345 QLTQSS
+345 QLTQPSH
-351 QPLLREPDTSDLGSC
+351 PLLREPDTPDLG
-366 PRFSSRSQSSS
+366 
-377 RPTRFHPA
+377 
-385 SSPNRSLRRFRLSPT
+385 
-400 RLPGRC
+400 
-406 ADDVD
+406 
-411 DLSVR
+411 
-416 RSGSHGPLR
+416 
-425 ARRVNST
+425 
-432 RLEPRESK
+432 
-440 NESQLPAIHARHQR
+440 QLPEIQQSQPIQQPQQQSQPIQQPANPLPPSFEPKPITAEIS
-454 RRLAMR
+454 LVADPTT
-460 GHRHDVLLFAIGGYG
+460 GE
-475 HGHDVR
+475 VR
-481 CRISRWF
+481 
-488 LNILHGAQRSG
+488 
-499 FIDSPASFYAGSGLW
+499 
-514 NSNRRGASHL
+514 
-524 CGRRFRHCAAC
+524 
-535 QSGVIFTL
+535 
-543 HGRSLS
+543 
-549 NVKEI
+549 

>member
-7 SDIQGAYVGAPC
+7 SDIQGAYVGAQC

-136 RHALDMLLPSVG
+136 RHALDMLLPSVS

-296 QAAQQAAQTA
+296 QTAQQAAQAAQQAAQTA

-332 TGHVPQIPPLVVP
+332 TGRVPQIPPLAVP
-345 QLTQSS
+345 QLTQPSH
-351 QPLLREPDTSDLGSC
+351 PLLREPDTPDLG
-366 PRFSSRSQSSS
+366 
-377 RPTRFHPA
+377 
-385 SSPNRSLRRFRLSPT
+385 
-400 RLPGRC
+400 
-406 ADDVD
+406 
-411 DLSVR
+411 
-416 RSGSHGPLR
+416 
-425 ARRVNST
+425 
-432 RLEPRESK
+432 
-440 NESQLPAIHARHQR
+440 QLPEIQQSQPIQQPANPLPPSFEPKPITAEIS
-454 RRLAMR
+454 LVADPTT
-460 GHRHDVLLFAIGGYG
+460 GE
-475 HGHDVR
+475 VR
-481 CRISRWF
+481 
-488 LNILHGAQRSG
+488 
-499 FIDSPASFYAGSGLW
+499 
-514 NSNRRGASHL
+514 
-524 CGRRFRHCAAC
+524 
-535 QSGVIFTL
+535 
-543 HGRSLS
+543 
-549 NVKEI
+549 

>member
-1 MYESAE
+1 MSESAE

-42 TLSAEGQYRGSA
+42 TLSAGGQYRGSA

-69 EDSHPITQAIDTVE
+69 EDSHPITQAIDAVE
-83 VMHAGATAPA
+83 VTHAGATAPA

-136 RHALDMLLPSVG
+136 RHALDMLLPSVS

-296 QAAQQAAQTA
+296 QAAQQ
-306 QQIAQTGQVPRVE
+306 IAQTGQVPRVE

-332 TGHVPQIPPLVVP
+332 TGRVPQIPPLAVP
-345 QLTQSS
+345 QLTQPSH
-351 QPLLREPDTSDLGSC
+351 PLLREPDTPDLG
-366 PRFSSRSQSSS
+366 
-377 RPTRFHPA
+377 
-385 SSPNRSLRRFRLSPT
+385 
-400 RLPGRC
+400 
-406 ADDVD
+406 
-411 DLSVR
+411 
-416 RSGSHGPLR
+416 
-425 ARRVNST
+425 
-432 RLEPRESK
+432 
-440 NESQLPAIHARHQR
+440 QLPEIQQSQPIQQPANPLPPSFEPKPITAEIS
-454 RRLAMR
+454 LVADPTT
-460 GHRHDVLLFAIGGYG
+460 GE
-475 HGHDVR
+475 VR
-481 CRISRWF
+481 
-488 LNILHGAQRSG
+488 
-499 FIDSPASFYAGSGLW
+499 
-514 NSNRRGASHL
+514 
-524 CGRRFRHCAAC
+524 
-535 QSGVIFTL
+535 
-543 HGRSLS
+543 
-549 NVKEI
+549 

>member
-1 MYESAE
+1 MPESAE

-83 VMHAGATAPA
+83 VTHAGATAPA
-93 ANTMDPPTIP
+93 ANTMNPPTIP

-136 RHALDMLLPSVG
+136 RHALDMLLPSVS

-296 QAAQQAAQTA
+296 QTA

-319 TPTVPPTAIQPMQ
+319 TPTVPPTASQPMQ
-332 TGHVPQIPPLVVP
+332 TGRVPQIPPLAVP
-345 QLTQSS
+345 QLTQPAH
-351 QPLLREPDTSDLGSC
+351 PLLREPDTPDLG
-366 PRFSSRSQSSS
+366 
-377 RPTRFHPA
+377 
-385 SSPNRSLRRFRLSPT
+385 
-400 RLPGRC
+400 
-406 ADDVD
+406 
-411 DLSVR
+411 
-416 RSGSHGPLR
+416 
-425 ARRVNST
+425 
-432 RLEPRESK
+432 
-440 NESQLPAIHARHQR
+440 QLPEIQQSQPIQQPQQQSQPIQQPANPLPPSFEPKPITAEIS
-454 RRLAMR
+454 LVADPTT
-460 GHRHDVLLFAIGGYG
+460 GE
-475 HGHDVR
+475 VR
-481 CRISRWF
+481 
-488 LNILHGAQRSG
+488 
-499 FIDSPASFYAGSGLW
+499 
-514 NSNRRGASHL
+514 
-524 CGRRFRHCAAC
+524 
-535 QSGVIFTL
+535 
-543 HGRSLS
+543 
-549 NVKEI
+549 

>member
-1 MYESAE
+1 MSESAE

-42 TLSAEGQYRGSA
+42 TLSAGGQYRGSA

-69 EDSHPITQAIDTVE
+69 EDSHPITQAIDAVE
-83 VMHAGATAPA
+83 VTHAGATAPA
-93 ANTMDPPTIP
+93 ANTMNPPTIP

-136 RHALDMLLPSVG
+136 RHALDMLLPSVS

-238 AGVVLMQALLS
+238 AGVVLMQALLP

-296 QAAQQAAQTA
+296 QAAQQ
-306 QQIAQTGQVPRVE
+306 IAQTGQVPRVE
-319 TPTVPPTAIQPMQ
+319 TPTVPPPASQPMQ
-332 TGHVPQIPPLVVP
+332 TGRVPQIPPLAVP
-345 QLTQSS
+345 QLTQPSH
-351 QPLLREPDTSDLGSC
+351 PLLREPDTPDLG
-366 PRFSSRSQSSS
+366 
-377 RPTRFHPA
+377 
-385 SSPNRSLRRFRLSPT
+385 
-400 RLPGRC
+400 
-406 ADDVD
+406 
-411 DLSVR
+411 
-416 RSGSHGPLR
+416 
-425 ARRVNST
+425 
-432 RLEPRESK
+432 
-440 NESQLPAIHARHQR
+440 QLPESIQQSQPIQQPANPLPPSFEPKPITAEIS
-454 RRLAMR
+454 LVADPTT
-460 GHRHDVLLFAIGGYG
+460 GE
-475 HGHDVR
+475 VR
-481 CRISRWF
+481 
-488 LNILHGAQRSG
+488 
-499 FIDSPASFYAGSGLW
+499 
-514 NSNRRGASHL
+514 
-524 CGRRFRHCAAC
+524 
-535 QSGVIFTL
+535 
-543 HGRSLS
+543 
-549 NVKEI
+549 

>member
-1 MYESAE
+1 
-7 SDIQGAYVGAPC
+7 
-19 KLICVRKA
+19 
-27 ATAAQL
+27 
-33 VVARPMGGT
+33 MGGT
-42 TLSAEGQYRGSA
+42 TLSAGGQYRGSA

-83 VMHAGATAPA
+83 VTHAGATTPA

-136 RHALDMLLPSVG
+136 RHALDMLLPSVS

-182 RVRQVVSRGVGLGLL
+182 RVRQAVSRGVGLGLL

-223 GYLAGNFAGGLLTAA
+223 GYLAGNFAGGLFTAA

-296 QAAQQAAQTA
+296 QAAQQAAQAAQQAAQAA

-319 TPTVPPTAIQPMQ
+319 TPTVPPTASQTMQ
-332 TGHVPQIPPLVVP
+332 TGRVPQIPPLAVP
-345 QLTQSS
+345 QLAQPS
-351 QPLLREPDTSDLGSC
+351 QPLLREQDTSDLG
-366 PRFSSRSQSSS
+366 
-377 RPTRFHPA
+377 
-385 SSPNRSLRRFRLSPT
+385 
-400 RLPGRC
+400 
-406 ADDVD
+406 
-411 DLSVR
+411 
-416 RSGSHGPLR
+416 
-425 ARRVNST
+425 
-432 RLEPRESK
+432 
-440 NESQLPAIHARHQR
+440 QLPEPIQQSQPIQQPANPLPPSFEPKPITAEIS
-454 RRLAMR
+454 LIADPAT
-460 GHRHDVLLFAIGGYG
+460 GE
-475 HGHDVR
+475 VR
-481 CRISRWF
+481 
-488 LNILHGAQRSG
+488 
-499 FIDSPASFYAGSGLW
+499 
-514 NSNRRGASHL
+514 
-524 CGRRFRHCAAC
+524 
-535 QSGVIFTL
+535 
-543 HGRSLS
+543 
-549 NVKEI
+549 

>member
-1 MYESAE
+1 
-7 SDIQGAYVGAPC
+7 
-19 KLICVRKA
+19 
-27 ATAAQL
+27 
-33 VVARPMGGT
+33 
-42 TLSAEGQYRGSA
+42 

-69 EDSHPITQAIDTVE
+69 EDSHPITQAIDAVE
-83 VMHAGATAPA
+83 VTHAGATAPA

-136 RHALDMLLPSVG
+136 RHALDMLLPSVS

-202 MSGVMLETMEGLHE
+202 MSGVMLETMEGLHK

-319 TPTVPPTAIQPMQ
+319 TPTVPPTASQPMQ
-332 TGHVPQIPPLVVP
+332 TGRVPQIPPLAVP
-345 QLTQSS
+345 QLTQPA
-351 QPLLREPDTSDLGSC
+351 QPLLREPDTPDLG
-366 PRFSSRSQSSS
+366 
-377 RPTRFHPA
+377 
-385 SSPNRSLRRFRLSPT
+385 
-400 RLPGRC
+400 
-406 ADDVD
+406 
-411 DLSVR
+411 
-416 RSGSHGPLR
+416 
-425 ARRVNST
+425 
-432 RLEPRESK
+432 
-440 NESQLPAIHARHQR
+440 QLPEIQQSQPIQQPANPLPPSFEPKPITAEIS
-454 RRLAMR
+454 LVADPTT
-460 GHRHDVLLFAIGGYG
+460 GE
-475 HGHDVR
+475 VR
-481 CRISRWF
+481 
-488 LNILHGAQRSG
+488 
-499 FIDSPASFYAGSGLW
+499 
-514 NSNRRGASHL
+514 
-524 CGRRFRHCAAC
+524 
-535 QSGVIFTL
+535 
-543 HGRSLS
+543 
-549 NVKEI
+549 

>member
-7 SDIQGAYVGAPC
+7 SDIQGAYVGTPC

-83 VMHAGATAPA
+83 VTHAGATAPA

-136 RHALDMLLPSVG
+136 RHALDMLLPSVS

-296 QAAQQAAQTA
+296 QTA

-319 TPTVPPTAIQPMQ
+319 TPTVPPTASQPMQ
-332 TGHVPQIPPLVVP
+332 TGRVPQIPPLAVP
-345 QLTQSS
+345 QLTQPAH
-351 QPLLREPDTSDLGSC
+351 PLLREPDTPDLG
-366 PRFSSRSQSSS
+366 
-377 RPTRFHPA
+377 
-385 SSPNRSLRRFRLSPT
+385 
-400 RLPGRC
+400 
-406 ADDVD
+406 
-411 DLSVR
+411 
-416 RSGSHGPLR
+416 
-425 ARRVNST
+425 
-432 RLEPRESK
+432 
-440 NESQLPAIHARHQR
+440 QLPEIQQSQPIQQPQQQSQPIQQPANPLPPSFEPKPITAEIS
-454 RRLAMR
+454 LVADPTT
-460 GHRHDVLLFAIGGYG
+460 GE
-475 HGHDVR
+475 VR
-481 CRISRWF
+481 
-488 LNILHGAQRSG
+488 
-499 FIDSPASFYAGSGLW
+499 
-514 NSNRRGASHL
+514 
-524 CGRRFRHCAAC
+524 
-535 QSGVIFTL
+535 
-543 HGRSLS
+543 
-549 NVKEI
+549 

>member
-1 MYESAE
+1 MSESAE

-27 ATAAQL
+27 AIAAQL

-69 EDSHPITQAIDTVE
+69 EDSHPITQAIDAVE
-83 VMHAGATAPA
+83 VTHAGATAPA

-103 LAPMKRM
+103 LAPMKRV

-136 RHALDMLLPSVG
+136 RHALDMLLPSVS

-296 QAAQQAAQTA
+296 QAAQQ
-306 QQIAQTGQVPRVE
+306 IAQTGQVPRVE

-332 TGHVPQIPPLVVP
+332 TGHVPQIPPLAVP
-345 QLTQSS
+345 QLTQPSH
-351 QPLLREPDTSDLGSC
+351 PLLREPDTPDLG
-366 PRFSSRSQSSS
+366 
-377 RPTRFHPA
+377 
-385 SSPNRSLRRFRLSPT
+385 
-400 RLPGRC
+400 
-406 ADDVD
+406 
-411 DLSVR
+411 
-416 RSGSHGPLR
+416 
-425 ARRVNST
+425 
-432 RLEPRESK
+432 
-440 NESQLPAIHARHQR
+440 QLPEIQQSQPIQQPANPLPPSFEPKPITAEIS
-454 RRLAMR
+454 LVADPTT
-460 GHRHDVLLFAIGGYG
+460 GE
-475 HGHDVR
+475 VR
-481 CRISRWF
+481 
-488 LNILHGAQRSG
+488 
-499 FIDSPASFYAGSGLW
+499 
-514 NSNRRGASHL
+514 
-524 CGRRFRHCAAC
+524 
-535 QSGVIFTL
+535 
-543 HGRSLS
+543 
-549 NVKEI
+549 